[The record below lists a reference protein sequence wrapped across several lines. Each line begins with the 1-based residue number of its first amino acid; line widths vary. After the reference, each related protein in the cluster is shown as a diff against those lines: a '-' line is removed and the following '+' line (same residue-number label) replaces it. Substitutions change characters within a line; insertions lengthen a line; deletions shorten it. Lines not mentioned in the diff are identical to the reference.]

1 MRGTASSQHQTTT
14 NQPGIERDHHLH
26 GWVANVPLAL
36 LCLVVLCAVVLYIFT
51 QLQITSTEQAVF
63 GLLAL
68 SVQVKPGMTALQLSQ
83 LISGNAD
90 RYQTIA
96 DAIGWSVQI
105 ALLTISFPPDA
116 ALLSLHRK
124 YNQVVSPSLSRAALA
139 YAKCRRL
146 VLLILI
152 GGDVATDFWYV
163 VQGHTLA
170 VWNGSLLP
178 DVSSSMVGVLIVGV
192 VYPVA
197 ICFITVFVGKY
208 LFVYLDALVE
218 RLRHATETV

>member
-1 MRGTASSQHQTTT
+1 MRGTTSQ
-14 NQPGIERDHHLH
+14 QPRPTGPQQGLDRDHHLH

-36 LCLVVLCAVVLYIFT
+36 LCLVVLCA
-51 QLQITSTEQAVF
+51 E
-63 GLLAL
+63 
-68 SVQVKPGMTALQLSQ
+68 VKPGMTALQLSQ
-83 LISGNAD
+83 LLSGNAN
-90 RYQTIA
+90 RYSTIA

-105 ALLTISFPPDA
+105 ALLTVSFPPDA

-124 YNQVVSPSLSRAALA
+124 YNQVVSASLSRAALA

-146 VLLILI
+146 VLFILI

-163 VQGHTLA
+163 VQGHSLA
-170 VWNGSLLP
+170 VWNGSVLP
-178 DVSSSMVGVLIVGV
+178 DIGGSTIGLLIVGI

-218 RLRHATETV
+218 RLRHATETI